1 MVIWKRMDNCLK
13 HYEDQKTVENE
24 WNIKKYI
31 TENSRRELIKY
42 KVFTQNGKRK
52 IGIMTLGK

>member
-1 MVIWKRMDNCLK
+1 MDNCLK